1 MAKTV
6 LVINSGS
13 SSIKYQLVDLE
24 TGEGIASGLVEKIGE
39 PVDGHYKHEYNGE
52 KHELEEPIHDHEQGL
67 KRVLG
72 FFDEFGPKLADA
84 GIVFCPAS
92 GRPAP
97 KLEEMFEGI
106 KNRLAFCP
114 DNGACVIYRG
124 SYIYKSNID
133 VELYQQVLNRA
144 SEDPRAVPVLCCF
157 DEFYV
162 LARDHQYHDE
172 ISVYYNTIN
181 YVDSFEGIDLESNK
195 ISIFFPG
202 YDAEPAFRETYS
214 PEFSDK
220 LYVTNAGREWIDFMN
235 LGVDK
240 GAGVA
245 HLCEHLGIDIA
256 DAAAVGDTYND
267 IPMLERVGHSFIVD
281 NAEEHMNAHA
291 KWRIPSNN
299 DGGVLTLI
307 DAILAAR

>member
-1 MAKTV
+1 MQTYESDANIGNIKILAVDMDKTLLTDERV
-6 LVINSGS
+6 L
-13 SSIKYQLVDLE
+13 
-24 TGEGIASGLVEKIGE
+24 
-39 PVDGHYKHEYNGE
+39 P
-52 KHELEEPIHDHEQGL
+52 QGL
-67 KRVLG
+67 
-72 FFDEFGPKLADA
+72 DERLDKLADA

-124 SYIYKSNID
+124 GYIYKSNID

-181 YVDSFEGIDLESNK
+181 YVDSFEGIDFESNK
-195 ISIFFPG
+195 ISVFFPG

-220 LYVTNAGREWIDFMN
+220 LYVTN
-235 LGVDK
+235 
-240 GAGVA
+240 
-245 HLCEHLGIDIA
+245 
-256 DAAAVGDTYND
+256 
-267 IPMLERVGHSFIVD
+267 ERVGHSFIVD

>member
-1 MAKTV
+1 MQTYESDTN
-6 LVINSGS
+6 IG
-13 SSIKYQLVDLE
+13 SIKILAVDMDKTLL
-24 TGEGIASGLVEKIGE
+24 T
-39 PVDGHYKHEYNGE
+39 D
-52 KHELEEPIHDHEQGL
+52 
-67 KRVLG
+67 KRVL
-72 FFDEFGPKLADA
+72 PQ
-84 GIVFCPAS
+84 VFCPAS

-97 KLEEMFEGI
+97 KLEEMFESI

-133 VELYQQVLNRA
+133 VALYQQVLTRA
-144 SEDPRAVPVLCCF
+144 SEDPRAVPVLCCY

-162 LARDHQYHDE
+162 LARDHQY
-172 ISVYYNTIN
+172 YNTIN
-181 YVDSFEGIDLESNK
+181 YVDTFEGLDIESNK

-202 YDAEPAFRETYS
+202 YDAEPAFRETYN
-214 PEFSDK
+214 PAFSDQ

-240 GAGVA
+240 GSGVA
-245 HLCEHLGIDIA
+245 HLCDHLGIDIA

-299 DGGVLTLI
+299 VPSG
-307 DAILAAR
+307 LAGRHGITFRSVRSCARRKPH

>member
-1 MAKTV
+1 MQTYESDANIRNIKLIAVDMDKTLLTDERV
-6 LVINSGS
+6 L
-13 SSIKYQLVDLE
+13 
-24 TGEGIASGLVEKIGE
+24 
-39 PVDGHYKHEYNGE
+39 P
-52 KHELEEPIHDHEQGL
+52 QGL
-67 KRVLG
+67 
-72 FFDEFGPKLADA
+72 DERLDKLAEA
-84 GIVFCPAS
+84 GIGFCPAS

-97 KLEEMFEGI
+97 KLEEMFESI

-124 SYIYKSNID
+124 EYIYKSNID
-133 VELYQQVLNRA
+133 AELYQQVLSRA
-144 SEDPRAVPVLCCF
+144 TEDSRAVPVLCCY

-162 LARDHQYHDE
+162 LARDHHYHNE

-181 YVDSFEGIDLESNK
+181 YVDTFEGLDVESNK
-195 ISIFFPG
+195 ISIFFPD
-202 YDAEPAFRETYS
+202 YDAEPAFREDYS
-214 PEFSDK
+214 PAFSNR

-235 LGVDK
+235 LG
-240 GAGVA
+240 
-245 HLCEHLGIDIA
+245 
-256 DAAAVGDTYND
+256 AAVGDTYND

>member
-1 MAKTV
+1 
-6 LVINSGS
+6 
-13 SSIKYQLVDLE
+13 
-24 TGEGIASGLVEKIGE
+24 
-39 PVDGHYKHEYNGE
+39 
-52 KHELEEPIHDHEQGL
+52 
-67 KRVLG
+67 
-72 FFDEFGPKLADA
+72 
-84 GIVFCPAS
+84 
-92 GRPAP
+92 
-97 KLEEMFEGI
+97 MFEGI

-124 SYIYKSNID
+124 RYIYKSNID

-181 YVDSFEGIDLESNK
+181 YVDSFEGIDFESNK
-195 ISIFFPG
+195 ISVFFPG

-267 IPMLERVGHSFIVD
+267 IPHAGARRPQLYRGQCRGAHECACQVAHSEQQRRGRTD
-281 NAEEHMNAHA
+281 AHRRHLGGSLA
-291 KWRIPSNN
+291 IPS
-299 DGGVLTLI
+299 G
-307 DAILAAR
+307 LAGRHGITFRSVRSCARRKPH

>member
-1 MAKTV
+1 MQTYESDANIGNIKILAVDMDKTLLTDERV
-6 LVINSGS
+6 L
-13 SSIKYQLVDLE
+13 
-24 TGEGIASGLVEKIGE
+24 
-39 PVDGHYKHEYNGE
+39 P
-52 KHELEEPIHDHEQGL
+52 QGL
-67 KRVLG
+67 
-72 FFDEFGPKLADA
+72 DERLDKLAEA

-124 SYIYKSNID
+124 NYIYKSNID
-133 VELYQQVLNRA
+133 VALYQQVLSRA

-172 ISVYYNTIN
+172 ISV
-181 YVDSFEGIDLESNK
+181 
-195 ISIFFPG
+195 
-202 YDAEPAFRETYS
+202 
-214 PEFSDK
+214 
-220 LYVTNAGREWIDFMN
+220 YVTNAGREWIDFMN

>member
-1 MAKTV
+1 MQTYESDANIGNIKILAVDMDKTLLTDERV
-6 LVINSGS
+6 L
-13 SSIKYQLVDLE
+13 
-24 TGEGIASGLVEKIGE
+24 
-39 PVDGHYKHEYNGE
+39 P
-52 KHELEEPIHDHEQGL
+52 QGL
-67 KRVLG
+67 
-72 FFDEFGPKLADA
+72 DERLDKLADA
-84 GIVFCPAS
+84 DIVFCPAS

-97 KLEEMFEGI
+97 KLEEMFEGV

-124 SYIYKSNID
+124 SYIYKSTID
-133 VELYQQVLNRA
+133 VELYQQVLSRA

-172 ISVYYNTIN
+172 ISVYYNTI
-181 YVDSFEGIDLESNK
+181 
-195 ISIFFPG
+195 
-202 YDAEPAFRETYS
+202 
-214 PEFSDK
+214 
-220 LYVTNAGREWIDFMN
+220 NAGREWIDFMN

>member
-1 MAKTV
+1 MQTYESDANIGNIKILAVDMDKTLLTDERV
-6 LVINSGS
+6 L
-13 SSIKYQLVDLE
+13 
-24 TGEGIASGLVEKIGE
+24 
-39 PVDGHYKHEYNGE
+39 P
-52 KHELEEPIHDHEQGL
+52 QGL
-67 KRVLG
+67 
-72 FFDEFGPKLADA
+72 DERLDKLADA

-181 YVDSFEGIDLESNK
+181 YVDSFEGLDVESNK
-195 ISIFFPG
+195 ISIFFPA
-202 YDAEPAFRETYS
+202 YDAEPALDPDQSPDVADLRRAAGRDDSVADRVEFA
-214 PEFSDK
+214 PEF
-220 LYVTNAGREWIDFMN
+220 VEFVGREDPAVRECEGAHSSISTS
-235 LGVDK
+235 LK
-240 GAGVA
+240 GALMQMRIGWPGSLSISPV
-245 HLCEHLGIDIA
+245 
-256 DAAAVGDTYND
+256 T
-267 IPMLERVGHSFIVD
+267 RFI
-281 NAEEHMNAHA
+281 
-291 KWRIPSNN
+291 
-299 DGGVLTLI
+299 TLPR
-307 DAILAAR
+307 ASVQTHR